1 MCICRHQ
8 RQVTLPKHAL
18 LTGSG
23 CRCFLG
29 MEIGSGM
36 EAREECCTN
45 RERRDEDE
53 KDDEVNDDG
62 DAVDSE
68 LQWAGNLFWS
78 MI

>member
-1 MCICRHQ
+1 
-8 RQVTLPKHAL
+8 
-18 LTGSG
+18 
-23 CRCFLG
+23 

-45 RERRDEDE
+45 KERRDEDE
-53 KDDEVNDDG
+53 KDDEVNDVG